1 MKNSIVE
8 ILGNVTVLK
17 PDQFYEYIAQ
27 SIKKKEKKFI
37 VTANPEIVM
46 LGRKNEEMLHILK
59 NKAIV
64 IPDGIGVVKAV
75 NALGRN
81 AVRNTGIEFVVY
93 LLDEA
98 NKHNLDVFIYGAKE
112 EVLND
117 FKEKCTK
124 NWPNIHFSGL
134 YNGYTS
140 NDKDVIKEI
149 KKNTSDIYFVALG
162 TPRQELFIN
171 SFYDEIGKGICVGIG
186 GSMDVLSGHVKRAPQ
201 FFLTHNLE
209 WLYRITTEPKR
220 MQRFIKGNIMFV
232 FVFIKDMMIKRL
244 KYSHGNETEA

>member
-75 NALGRN
+75 NALGGN

-98 NKHNLDVFIYGAKE
+98 NKHNLDVFI
-112 EVLND
+112 
-117 FKEKCTK
+117 
-124 NWPNIHFSGL
+124 S
-134 YNGYTS
+134 
-140 NDKDVIKEI
+140 
-149 KKNTSDIYFVALG
+149 
-162 TPRQELFIN
+162 
-171 SFYDEIGKGICVGIG
+171 
-186 GSMDVLSGHVKRAPQ
+186 
-201 FFLTHNLE
+201 
-209 WLYRITTEPKR
+209 
-220 MQRFIKGNIMFV
+220 
-232 FVFIKDMMIKRL
+232 
-244 KYSHGNETEA
+244 